1 MPTVGPAFAQ
11 LQSAILQGLARAAP
25 SAAELAV
32 ERLVPLL
39 GNLDRAWP
47 FVVIAARAFDM
58 ARRSGSFPTPEQIG
72 RYLAASAS
80 EFASEKLAAEWLK
93 LKPLW
98 KDPPVVE

>member
-1 MPTVGPAFAQ
+1 MPAVGPAFAQ

-58 ARRSGSFPTPEQIG
+58 ARRSGSFPSPEQIG

-98 KDPPVVE
+98 KDPPVVT